1 MPCAGQCVL
10 ANIVRE
16 GILILMGAGACAPGD
31 GWHAGLAPAG
41 CRGRLCADRIQGR
54 GMGGKDKIRK
64 NRSFSNM
71 PAVKKLIHGLI
82 GRIRNA
88 KRHYELKMR
97 HFIRRLKIKHKD
109 FCIISNNCWGG
120 TIYQYFGIE
129 YNTPTVGLYFGT
141 EDFVKFAANLRHYM
155 EQELVFIPWE
165 STTSYDFL
173 RKIDQ
178 KPFPVARLDDI
189 EIYFMHYDS
198 PEEALEKCGMQ
209 SKTTAFPRKV
219 NQVIL
224 FDENIGE

>member
-1 MPCAGQCVL
+1 
-10 ANIVRE
+10 
-16 GILILMGAGACAPGD
+16 
-31 GWHAGLAPAG
+31 
-41 CRGRLCADRIQGR
+41 
-54 GMGGKDKIRK
+54 
-64 NRSFSNM
+64 M
-71 PAVKKLIHGLI
+71 PAVKKLIHGLT

-141 EDFVKFAANLRHYM
+141 EDFVKFAADLRHYM

-165 STTSYDFL
+165 STTSYEFL

-198 PEEALEKCGMQ
+198 PEEALEKWNKRKKRINYNRLLFKISDRGNC
-209 SKTTAFPRKV
+209 PREVIKKFLDLPVKNKICFSCDKLDGAIYVPELRDLFGNEIPILEKYYDKIEVV
-219 NQVIL
+219 NSIR
-224 FDENIGE
+224 